1 MIADTVESLKFELQK
16 SDKKLNELRNL
27 YEDIESKLIVERS
40 FNRYIRSKLKSIQN
54 VLTNTQGVV
63 SHESVTK

>member
-16 SDKKLNELRNL
+16 SDKRLNELRNL

-54 VLTNTQGVV
+54 VLPNTQGVV

>member
-1 MIADTVESLKFELQK
+1 MIADTVESLKFELHK

-54 VLTNTQGVV
+54 VLPNTQGVV
-63 SHESVTK
+63 SHESITK

>member
-54 VLTNTQGVV
+54 VLPNTQGVV